1 MLTTIQQTVSLS
13 SAPVQESIEVVENIE
28 VTPLPDTTIPV
39 QESIETVDDIEV
51 TPLTDATPPVHEAPG
66 ETNTSNCPKH
76 LCQRHYEEL
85 LSSSIS
91 QSIIE
96 KNFRTITDS
105 REVDR
110 LLNRN
115 AKRRTKHSDH
125 LVPAWAVTGLDPLGW
140 ERIEDGVQIKPDN
153 PEVGENGKAQ
163 KYIGATGYNAAPL
176 FLETDDIDY
185 WDKVRKDLSIELF
198 ITEGAKKAAAG
209 LSIDLATISIPGVS
223 TCRKLGRLHRHLE
236 LFCKFGRTVNLCF
249 DNDAMT
255 KKPVQLALLSMAREI
270 SAAGGKVMVV
280 MLPPGEAKGMDDFI
294 NQHGEEEFKK
304 LVDDALTIEEFR
316 KELEAQWAREAS
328 GGTTDKETPSKP
340 IQAKSASQQLAEDYR
355 EKWKYDLQHQSWRQ
369 YDGKDWLA
377 VTDKV
382 FDKAVYEDMKSMPG
396 VNYENYS
403 YIDNVVKFLALELQ
417 VVEWISHN
425 RAEWISFDDC
435 VLEVATG
442 KRHDHSPHF
451 MFTSHLKHKCPDLK
465 WNEGGDLL
473 TLLRIAAPAFYA
485 WAMYAQ
491 GGDALKVFKLLA
503 ILNGVLTYRF
513 ADLQMFVML
522 IGVPGSGKGTFARL
536 LETAVGKQ
544 NHASAKLHRLG
555 EDNVIASIIDKQL
568 VICPDEKK
576 QPGDISGLLSL
587 TGGDSIAYRQIY
599 KPMSSGKFG
608 GALVVL
614 ANNNPFVGDITGVDR
629 RTSMVQFNNPLPAR
643 DTEVER
649 KMQAEV
655 GILIS
660 LSLSMSRVKVE
671 GLLRGT
677 GDGEIPDFKRR
688 AWLHKTENDSI
699 ALFMEEMLIPSP
711 GNTYTMLG
719 GKGDDATSLYGAYV
733 KFCEENNSRNAFTK
747 NNFRSHLIE
756 LCREVG
762 WDSVRES
769 RCGAGWRIYGISI
782 RGTYDDTPRISDYLG
797 GVQTP
802 GNECRPGVDI
812 GVDLKPLLGKDR
824 VGDVDFSNPNNNIA
838 DEPPVILEENHKNKL
853 VDEPEVYTPTQPIED
868 KGSEETEVCID
879 PSPPPVE
886 PTLEQQIADSWKET
900 SILGQIILS
909 IAETLELQE
918 ITRNYTDAQIQYIK
932 DAANSVWCPGCNS
945 YGEYCGEKVEMMSF
959 GHASRQWGIKTKSG
973 STIYVARGS
982 VCPWLGIVAPTATV
996 ENPSSQTELEF

>member
-1 MLTTIQQTVSLS
+1 MT
-13 SAPVQESIEVVENIE
+13 
-28 VTPLPDTTIPV
+28 DTMNP
-39 QESIETVDDIEV
+39 
-51 TPLTDATPPVHEAPG
+51 
-66 ETNTSNCPKH
+66 
-76 LCQRHYEEL
+76 EL
-85 LSSSIS
+85 LVHANDTVTRPSHIDQHHWEEFLASAIKP
-91 QSIIE
+91 SIIE

-105 REVDR
+105 WEVDR

-115 AKRRTKHSDH
+115 TKRRTKHSDH
-125 LVPAWAVTGLDPLGW
+125 LVPCWAVTGLDPLGW
-140 ERIEDGVQIKPDN
+140 ERVEDGVQVKPDT
-153 PEVGENGKAQ
+153 PEVDEKGKPK
-163 KYIGATGYNAAPL
+163 KYIGATGYDAAPL
-176 FLETDDIDY
+176 FLETNDIEH
-185 WDKVRKDLSIELF
+185 WQKVLKTLEIPLF

-209 LSIDLATISIPGVS
+209 LSIDLATVSIPGVG
-223 TCRKLGRLHRHLE
+223 TCRKSGHLHRHLKA
-236 LFCKFGRTVNLCF
+236 FCKFGRLAYLCF

-255 KKPVQLALLSMAREI
+255 KKSVQQALLGMAREM
-270 SAAGGKVMVV
+270 SAAGAKVMVV
-280 MLPPGEAKGMDDFI
+280 ILPAGTAKGMDDFI
-294 NQHGEEEFKK
+294 FEHGEEEFRK
-304 LVDDALTIEEFR
+304 LVSEALTIEEFR
-316 KELEAQWAREAS
+316 KKVEAQWAREAS
-328 GGTTDKETPSKP
+328 GATEEETPSKTLK
-340 IQAKSASQQLAEDYR
+340 AKSASQQLAEDYR

-491 GGDALKVFKLLA
+491 GGDPLKVFKLLA

-513 ADLQMFVML
+513 FDLQMFVML
-522 IGVPGSGKGTFARL
+522 LGVPGSGKGTYARL

-599 KPMSSGKFG
+599 KPMSNAKFYG
-608 GALVVL
+608 TLVALGN
-614 ANNNPFVGDITGVDR
+614 ANPFVGDVAGIDR
-629 RTSMVQFNNPLPAR
+629 RLSLVQFDNPLPAR
-643 DTEVER
+643 DTEVEQ

-655 GILIS
+655 GVLIS
-660 LSLSMSRVKVE
+660 LALSMPKTQVSALIK
-671 GLLRGT
+671 GT
-677 GDGEIPDFKRR
+677 GDGAIPDFKRQT
-688 AWLHKTENDSI
+688 WVHKTENDSI
-699 ALFMEEMLIPSP
+699 ALFMEEMLIPASE
-711 GNTYTMLG
+711 GTYTMLG

-733 KFCEENNSRNAFTK
+733 KFCEENNSRNTFTK

-802 GNECRPGVDI
+802 INECRPGT
-812 GVDLKPLLGKDR
+812 DLKPLLGNDS
-824 VGDVDFSNPNNNIA
+824 VGSVELSNPINNFT
-838 DEPPVILEENHKNKL
+838 DEQPVILEENPKNML
-853 VDEPEVYTPTQPIED
+853 VEEVEVYTPTQPIED
-868 KGSEETEVCID
+868 KGSGETEACIE
-879 PSPPPVE
+879 PTLPPVE
-886 PTLEQQIADSWKET
+886 PTLEPQESTIEEKTEELRALLEGGASKKDDVE
-900 SILGQIILS
+900 ILIGGW
-909 IAETLELQE
+909 ELDHK
-918 ITRNYTDAQIQYIK
+918 Y
-932 DAANSVWCPGCNS
+932 
-945 YGEYCGEKVEMMSF
+945 KVE
-959 GHASRQWGIKTKSG
+959 AQ
-973 STIYVARGS
+973 
-982 VCPWLGIVAPTATV
+982 LTADQKQQLQDLV
-996 ENPSSQTELEF
+996 G